1 MAKRIF
7 ILVLLL
13 IMSISLTAQDKDG
26 KVLIDKLNLMFKN
39 AAESAKV
46 SEAEYAAGLEG
57 LYAEAIKERDQ
68 NQIDPLFFKR
78 YHRVL
83 VVLRLIVMPGKKGVL
98 SPVFDKELVGF
109 VEDINGVKIEIADKA
124 AIGGVVTAV
133 TNEIMNLYLYPD
145 SLKARAKL
153 LKEFERKYGVKK

>member
-13 IMSISLTAQDKDG
+13 IMSISLTAEDKDG

-57 LYAEAIKERDQ
+57 LYAEAIR
-68 NQIDPLFFKR
+68 
-78 YHRVL
+78 
-83 VVLRLIVMPGKKGVL
+83 
-98 SPVFDKELVGF
+98 
-109 VEDINGVKIEIADKA
+109 
-124 AIGGVVTAV
+124 
-133 TNEIMNLYLYPD
+133 
-145 SLKARAKL
+145 
-153 LKEFERKYGVKK
+153 